1 MFKKIVGTVFGL
13 IVFLLLA
20 ILLLFFPFER
30 WSSPPVALKVQ
41 SFSEIPVAFEH
52 VVSAHGI
59 VYPFMG
65 AAAIDIEGDGMM
77 EVFIGGGD
85 GQEDGL
91 LSFENNQLV
100 NIIEESGLSSEAA
113 TYGATSIDMDNDG
126 DSDLLVARDDGLTLY
141 LNEEVNQERVFV
153 GEQIPLPIT
162 GDAVPF
168 SVAVADIEQDGD
180 VDLYVSIFIEATSF
194 RPRTFNDVSNAKQ
207 NVMLLNNGDLTFT
220 DITEIAGVAATQN
233 TWNSLFVDLNGD
245 NLQDL
250 VVAQNTGAVE
260 LFRNIGNTTF
270 QAIPTNSGLG
280 FWIGVAVGDI
290 DKDGDQDLFFS
301 NVGNSLPPFP
311 FSPRP
316 DLLENQT
323 LVSEWLLMR
332 NDGHFN
338 FTDVTAEYNLTGNGF
353 AWGAAFEDLNLDG
366 YLDLLIAQND
376 FTIPAHQWLRL
387 PGKAMLQIPSLQGK
401 GFYHINELGLN
412 NRDFAQSPLI
422 ADIDGDGR
430 QDILWIN
437 RNGFIRAFLNQSGH
451 NYINIALPD
460 SAEYLGAK
468 ITVETEQGTSYTKE
482 VISNVGS
489 MTDQT
494 SELVF
499 GLGDVTE
506 VKKIKIT
513 WPNGKEK
520 VIDDPAINEKIV
532 VE

>member
-168 SVAVADIEQDGD
+168 SVAVADIEESTAASSSS
-180 VDLYVSIFIEATSF
+180 VSARIW
-194 RPRTFNDVSNAKQ
+194 RVHLRRQPLRMKQ
-207 NVMLLNNGDLTFT
+207 
-220 DITEIAGVAATQN
+220 
-233 TWNSLFVDLNGD
+233 
-245 NLQDL
+245 
-250 VVAQNTGAVE
+250 
-260 LFRNIGNTTF
+260 
-270 QAIPTNSGLG
+270 
-280 FWIGVAVGDI
+280 
-290 DKDGDQDLFFS
+290 
-301 NVGNSLPPFP
+301 
-311 FSPRP
+311 
-316 DLLENQT
+316 
-323 LVSEWLLMR
+323 
-332 NDGHFN
+332 
-338 FTDVTAEYNLTGNGF
+338 
-353 AWGAAFEDLNLDG
+353 
-366 YLDLLIAQND
+366 
-376 FTIPAHQWLRL
+376 
-387 PGKAMLQIPSLQGK
+387 
-401 GFYHINELGLN
+401 
-412 NRDFAQSPLI
+412 
-422 ADIDGDGR
+422 
-430 QDILWIN
+430 
-437 RNGFIRAFLNQSGH
+437 
-451 NYINIALPD
+451 
-460 SAEYLGAK
+460 
-468 ITVETEQGTSYTKE
+468 
-482 VISNVGS
+482 
-489 MTDQT
+489 
-494 SELVF
+494 
-499 GLGDVTE
+499 
-506 VKKIKIT
+506 
-513 WPNGKEK
+513 
-520 VIDDPAINEKIV
+520 
-532 VE
+532 